1 MASTFA
7 PIRGKALGHALRG
20 APAVSL
26 PGFLVPAWQ
35 RLAAQRQHKFSTTT
49 KRPSKLGRTPIS
61 IPPGV
66 ELTMGE
72 PKSSRSAMSYAA
84 TVKKTITV
92 KGPLGMFGPP
102 GTLSPSGSRLE
113 GGRALETSLETSV
126 G

>member
-1 MASTFA
+1 MAATFA
-7 PIRGKALGHALRG
+7 PSRGKALGNALRA
-20 APAVSL
+20 APAVML

-35 RLAAQRQHKFSTTT
+35 RLAQRQQHPFSTTT

-72 PKSSRSAMSYAA
+72 PKASRSATSYKA

-92 KGPLGMFGPP
+92 KGPLGGFS
-102 GTLSPSGSRLE
+102 LFAGSLA
-113 GGRALETSLETSV
+113 GRKTIC
-126 G
+126 